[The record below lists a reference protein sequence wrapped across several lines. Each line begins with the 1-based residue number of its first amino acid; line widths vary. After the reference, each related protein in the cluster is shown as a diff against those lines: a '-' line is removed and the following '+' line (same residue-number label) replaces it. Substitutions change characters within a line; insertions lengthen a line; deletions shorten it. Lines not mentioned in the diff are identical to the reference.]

1 MHYASIVST
10 NCPMV
15 GIIRGRH
22 LLLHAPLIIRQFGWG
37 AYLRCLA
44 KAVRHPRSAT
54 FLRSIR

>member
-1 MHYASIVST
+1 
-10 NCPMV
+10 MV

-22 LLLHAPLIIRQFGWG
+22 LLLHAPLIIRQFGLS

-44 KAVRHPRSAT
+44 KALRHPRSAT